1 MATAGVLMKK
11 VLGGAGK
18 GVAKIANAVDDAEA
32 VMKNAAM
39 NATDAISDVYR
50 TTSNAYR
57 TTRMQSAKVIDEMEE
72 GIRDAA
78 GKKIKKPKIKEARV
92 SGNESNNVV
101 DEAINHNNT
110 VKVTYS
116 RDGNKYYRQVEG
128 GKRQKI
134 DSKLYG
140 TVNGRRISNDK
151 ATNPSHKNY
160 TGANYSKTFTMEEE
174 IADDISKTAAGD
186 GAGIDLLQ
194 FASGNPVGTALA
206 GIGVGIIGANIFDDD

>member
-1 MATAGVLMKK
+1 MATASGLMKK

-18 GVAKIANAVDDAEA
+18 GAAKIVNAVDDAGA

-39 NATDAISDVYR
+39 NATDAISD
-50 TTSNAYR
+50 AYR

-72 GIRDAA
+72 GIRDAS

-110 VKVTYS
+110 AKVTYS

-128 GKRQKI
+128 GKRQEI

-140 TVNGRRISNDK
+140 TANSRRISNDK
-151 ATNPSHKNY
+151 ATIPSHKNY
-160 TGANYSKTFTMEEE
+160 TESNYSKTFTMEEE
-174 IADDISKTAAGD
+174 IADDIAKTAAGD

-194 FASGNPVGTALA
+194 FASGHPVGTALA

>member
-1 MATAGVLMKK
+1 MATAGGLMKK
-11 VLGGAGK
+11 VLDGAGK
-18 GVAKIANAVDDAEA
+18 GAAKIANAVDDAG
-32 VMKNAAM
+32 VVIKNAAM
-39 NATDAISDVYR
+39 NATDAV
-50 TTSNAYR
+50 SNAYR

-110 VKVTYS
+110 AKVTYS

-128 GKRQKI
+128 GKRQEI

-140 TVNGRRISNDK
+140 TANSRRISNDK
-151 ATNPSHKNY
+151 ATIPSHKNY
-160 TGANYSKTFTMEEE
+160 TEANYSKTFTMEEE
-174 IADDISKTAAGD
+174 IADDIAKTAAGD

-194 FASGNPVGTALA
+194 FASGHPVGTALA
-206 GIGVGIIGANIFDDD
+206 GIGVGIVGANIFDDD

>member
-1 MATAGVLMKK
+1 MATAGGLMKK

-18 GVAKIANAVDDAEA
+18 GAAKIANAVDDAGT

-39 NATDAISDVYR
+39 NATDAISD
-50 TTSNAYR
+50 AYR
-57 TTRMQSAKVIDEMEE
+57 TTRMQSSKVINEMEE

-101 DEAINHNNT
+101 NEAINHNNT
-110 VKVTYS
+110 AKVTYS

-128 GKRQKI
+128 GKRQEI

-140 TVNGRRISNDK
+140 TANSKRISNDK
-151 ATNPSHKNY
+151 ATTPSHKNY
-160 TGANYSKTFTMEEE
+160 TGENYSKTFTMEEE
-174 IADDISKTAAGD
+174 IADGIAKTAAGD

-194 FASGNPVGTALA
+194 FASDHPVGTALA
-206 GIGVGIIGANIFDDD
+206 GIGVGIVGANIFDDD

>member
-1 MATAGVLMKK
+1 MATAGGWMKK

-18 GVAKIANAVDDAEA
+18 GAAKIANAVDDAGT

-39 NATDAISDVYR
+39 NATDAVSD
-50 TTSNAYR
+50 AYR
-57 TTRMQSAKVIDEMEE
+57 TTRMQSSKVINEMEE

-101 DEAINHNNT
+101 NEAINHNNT
-110 VKVTYS
+110 AKVTYS

-128 GKRQKI
+128 GKRQEI

-140 TVNGRRISNDK
+140 TANSKRISNDK
-151 ATNPSHKNY
+151 ATTPSHKNY
-160 TGANYSKTFTMEEE
+160 TGENYSKTFTMEEE
-174 IADDISKTAAGD
+174 IADGIAKTAAGD

-194 FASGNPVGTALA
+194 FASDHPVGTALA
-206 GIGVGIIGANIFDDD
+206 GIGVGIVGANIFDDD